1 MIGSSS
7 LWVVFTIV
15 AAVAQTFRN
24 AAQKALSNQLGTLGA
39 TYIRFLFGLPFALLA
54 LGLFALWGHDLPRPT
69 WASLLWTLLG
79 AVSQIAA
86 TAAMLAAMRQR
97 SFLVAIAYTHV
108 EPLLVALFALIFL
121 GDTVTPLLAAAI
133 LISIAGVISLSW
145 PQRAAGEVTS
155 SVPAM
160 LGVASGGLFAMAA
173 VGFRGGIVALGPA
186 DFILAATEILAISL
200 TIQTALLTAWIA
212 ARKPQTLANVMSA
225 WRPSLGAGFLGA
237 FASENW
243 FLAFALT
250 NPARVRT
257 LALVEILVA
266 ALISQK
272 LFAQTPGLREVIG
285 IGLTIIG
292 VAALVNS

>member
-1 MIGSSS
+1 M
-7 LWVVFTIV
+7 VFTIV

-24 AAQKALSNQLGTLGA
+24 AAQKALSDKLGTLGA

-54 LGLFALWGHDLPRPT
+54 LGLFALAGNDLPCPT
-69 WASLLWTLLG
+69 LASLLWTFLG
-79 AVSQIAA
+79 AVSQIAG

-108 EPLLVALFALIFL
+108 EPVLVALFALAFL
-121 GDTVTPLLAAAI
+121 GEAVTLLLVAAI
-133 LISIAGVISLSW
+133 LICIAGVISLSW
-145 PQRAAGEVTS
+145 PSRAAADMTS
-155 SVPAM
+155 PRPAL
-160 LGVASGGLFAMAA
+160 LGVASGGFFAMAA

-186 DFILAATEILAISL
+186 DFILAATETLAVSL

-212 ARKPQTLANVMSA
+212 TRQPQTLANVMGA

-266 ALISQK
+266 ALISQR
-272 LFAQTPGLREVIG
+272 LFAQTPTLRDAIG
-285 IGLTIIG
+285 IGLTIVG
-292 VAALVNS
+292 VALLVNS